1 MEGAKMGD
9 AEEFLVAL
17 GLALLFGVSIVVILK
32 IIEELLKSNQPINEE
47 TVRKKLWERGYN
59 V

>member
-1 MEGAKMGD
+1 MGD